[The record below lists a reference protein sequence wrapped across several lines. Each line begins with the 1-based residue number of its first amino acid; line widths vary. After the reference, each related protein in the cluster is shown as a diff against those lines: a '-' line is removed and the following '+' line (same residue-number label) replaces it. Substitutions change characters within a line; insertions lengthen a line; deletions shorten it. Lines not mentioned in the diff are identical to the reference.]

1 MVPLLVCGTDRNA
14 TAKKEMVVSGMQE
27 EVRQRVMTMSCVLRS
42 CLGGS
47 RPFWCPQY
55 GDTRVFEVPVYAGVE
70 EPGRITLLWGF
81 HTTSLDTGPTTV
93 VDP

>member
-27 EVRQRVMTMSCVLRS
+27 EIRQRVMTMSLVLRS

-55 GDTRVFEVPVYAGVE
+55 GHTRVFEYTQGLKNQGVS
-70 EPGRITLLWGF
+70 PCYGASTRRPWTLGLLQ
-81 HTTSLDTGPTTV
+81 T
-93 VDP
+93 